1 VPTPHADIISKL
13 RQDIHRL
20 NGFKPNRQTGEGS
33 LIVQPLLSAFPGNQF
48 PLAALHEFIS
58 KDPVSRAA
66 TIGFVSVLLSAF
78 CTRGPIIWISEKN
91 RVFPPSLASF
101 AIDPSR
107 IIFIRAANRKDLL
120 WTAGESM
127 KCKGASSVICELK
140 ELDFDLS
147 RKFQLAIEQSHV
159 TAMILRESEPKG
171 TTASIA
177 RWCINPN
184 PSWTEDGLPG
194 LGFPTWKINLLR
206 VRNGKGKAWDLVY
219 RNGRLQ
225 HVAPEIL
232 KTILPHRQSG

>member
-1 VPTPHADIISKL
+1 MPTPPADIISNL
-13 RQDIHRL
+13 RQDILRL
-20 NGFKPNRQTGEGS
+20 NGFKLKRQTGEGS
-33 LIVQPLLSAFPGNQF
+33 LIVQPLLSAFLHNQF
-48 PLAALHEFIS
+48 PLACLHEFIC

-78 CTRGPIIWISEKN
+78 CTRGPVIWISEKN

-101 AIDPSR
+101 SIDPSR

-140 ELDFDLS
+140 ELDFNLS

-171 TTASIA
+171 PTASIA
-177 RWCINPN
+177 RWSINPT
-184 PSWTEDGLPG
+184 PSWTEDELPG
-194 LGFPTWKINLLR
+194 LGFPTWNVNLLR
-206 VRNGKGKAWDLVY
+206 LRNGKGKTWELVY
-219 RNGRLQ
+219 RKGRLQ
-225 HVAPEIL
+225 HIVPEVL
-232 KTILPHRQSG
+232 KTVLPHRQTG